1 MCTIYNG
8 KNSILL
14 IKILKYIDK
23 TGEHAYDNNKYNV
36 VYIKTVNAVFEK
48 FRKHFTEK
56 EGGKQKKETYK
67 GTEMV
72 K

>member
-1 MCTIYNG
+1 MYTLKCKYGIRRKGHKAMYTIYNG

-23 TGEHAYDNNKYNV
+23 IGEHAYDNNKYNV

-48 FRKHFTEK
+48 F
-56 EGGKQKKETYK
+56 
-67 GTEMV
+67 
-72 K
+72 